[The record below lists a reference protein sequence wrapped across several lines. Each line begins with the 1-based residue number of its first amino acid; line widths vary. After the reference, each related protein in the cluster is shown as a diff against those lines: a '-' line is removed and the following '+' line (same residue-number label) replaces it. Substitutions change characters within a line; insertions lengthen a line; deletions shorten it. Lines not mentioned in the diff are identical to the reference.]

1 MNSKGTKKDFTCQLA
16 WKLTLCVEH
25 HKTSQAFRSA
35 TQISSSPWIITKAGR
50 MEHLIHHVACE
61 QLKSNAVWGG
71 WVCSLGKTEAISGC
85 DSVLPPLA

>member
-1 MNSKGTKKDFTCQLA
+1 
-16 WKLTLCVEH
+16 
-25 HKTSQAFRSA
+25 
-35 TQISSSPWIITKAGR
+35 

-61 QLKSNAVWGG
+61 QLKSNVVCGG